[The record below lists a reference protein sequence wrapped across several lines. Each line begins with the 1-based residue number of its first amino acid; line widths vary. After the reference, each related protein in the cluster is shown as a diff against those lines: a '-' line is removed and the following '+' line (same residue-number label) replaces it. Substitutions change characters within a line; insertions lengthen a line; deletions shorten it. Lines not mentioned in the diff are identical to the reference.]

1 MVDDFMN
8 DSRDKKNKIEQIDGF
23 VIEEKDNKQKS
34 REFNSNKKSSKKNKE
49 IFTTKEVIFL
59 VLISL
64 IVGFFS
70 GTIVS
75 KNKTII
81 YGNQINDKNL
91 KEFVENYQYI
101 LNNYYKEID
110 KEDLI
115 NSAISGMME
124 SLDDPYS
131 LYIDEDES
139 NNFSITLD
147 GSYKGLGIQIIK
159 DNNTGYMLITSVF
172 KDSSAEEAGVLV
184 GDEIVSING
193 KEAKEITASEFS
205 DMVFNSKEN
214 IFNIKLLRDDEY
226 IDVVLNKK
234 TIELDSVS
242 YELIKKED
250 KKIGYIYIGIFA
262 NNTYEQFKKG
272 LEKLETEN
280 IDSLIIDVR
289 GNTGGH
295 LLSVD
300 QILDLFLGS
309 KHIKYKFDK
318 DGKITTI
325 YGKGNEN
332 KNYNIV
338 LLGDKVSASASEVLI
353 AGLKENL
360 DSIFIGKKTYGKGTV
375 QEMITLSD
383 GSQYKITVKK
393 WLTPKGNWINDTEGI
408 LPDIEID
415 LDDKYFETY
424 ENDDDSQLQA
434 AIDYI
439 IDNE

>member
-8 DSRDKKNKIEQIDGF
+8 NYINELNKKSEIDDLSMDK
-23 VIEEKDNKQKS
+23 KDNKKKD
-34 REFNSNKKSSKKNKE
+34 KKSKE

-81 YGNQINDKNL
+81 YGNQINDKYL
-91 KEFVENYQYI
+91 KEFVQNYQYI
-101 LNNYYKEID
+101 LDNYYKEID

-131 LYIDEDES
+131 VYIDEERS

-159 DNNTGYMLITSVF
+159 DTSTGHMLITYVF
-172 KDSSAEEAGVLV
+172 KGSSAEEAGVLV

-205 DMVFNSKEN
+205 NIIFNSKDN
-214 IFNIKLLRDDEY
+214 TFNIKLLRNEKY
-226 IDVVLNKK
+226 IDVILNKM

-262 NNTYEQFKKG
+262 NNTYEQFKKN
-272 LEKLETEN
+272 LEKLEKEN

-309 KHIKYKFDK
+309 NHVKYKFEQ
-318 DGKITTI
+318 DGKITSI
-325 YGKGNEN
+325 YGKGDEN

-338 LLGDKVSASASEVLI
+338 LLGDSTSASASEMLI

-360 DSIFIGKKTYGKGTV
+360 NSIFIGKKTYGKGTV

-393 WLTPKGNWINDTEGI
+393 WLTPKENWINNTEGI

-415 LDDKYFETY
+415 LDNKYFETY
-424 ENDDDSQLQA
+424 EDDDDSQLQA
-434 AIDYI
+434 AINYI
-439 IDNE
+439 IDNY